1 MYPQLLE
8 RRKSKMTIT
17 SWAGL
22 IVAITAIVGSF
33 VGCVGW
39 LVKHYLSEL
48 KPDGNGGHN
57 LEGRIA
63 RLENRVDSIYELL
76 LNRDTQHRD

>member
-1 MYPQLLE
+1 
-8 RRKSKMTIT
+8 MTIT

-22 IVAITAIVGSF
+22 IVALTAIVGSF

-48 KPDGNGGHN
+48 KPDRNGGYN
-57 LEGRIA
+57 LEGRLVRVEA
-63 RLENRVDSIYELL
+63 RVDSIYQLL
-76 LNRDTQHRD
+76 LSRDTQHRD

>member
-1 MYPQLLE
+1 
-8 RRKSKMTIT
+8 MTIT

-22 IVAITAIVGSF
+22 IVALTAIVGSF

-48 KPDGNGGHN
+48 KPENGGHN
-57 LEGRIA
+57 LEGRLA
-63 RLENRVDSIYELL
+63 RVETRVDSIYELL
-76 LNRDTQHRD
+76 LAGDTRRKN